1 MGHGEGDEAPRAR
14 NHGGAHRSGEI
25 GGEEGARAGGVN
37 GGERA
42 RVCGGERGRPGADKG
57 VRGGTVGH
65 GARGWPAR
73 VPRMDA
79 GGDDPCVRVAR
90 SKTEEGEG
98 G

>member
-1 MGHGEGDEAPRAR
+1 MG
-14 NHGGAHRSGEI
+14 
-25 GGEEGARAGGVN
+25 N
-37 GGERA
+37 GA
-42 RVCGGERGRPGADKG
+42 RVCGERGSGRGLEAM
-57 VRGGTVGH
+57 RGGTVGH